1 MKKLLVLGLLA
12 SLTWSAMGQ
21 GIVFFNNRVT
31 GSVDAKIYLDTIGGP
46 ALSGAD
52 TSFKAALLGGAVGST
67 ASSLA
72 GIGTL
77 KQLSNPETGVS
88 AVAFRTGAAAGYV
101 SSVNTG
107 RDSQLA
113 YGSTGIF
120 QVVAWQGNYTTWAE
134 AYAAALVPGSNVKI
148 GFSNPVTVTVTANQT
163 DTATPY
169 LVGMNSFAIALVP
182 EPSSMALAG
191 LGAAALLIFRR
202 RK

>member
-1 MKKLLVLGLLA
+1 MKKLLALGLLA

-21 GIVFFNNRVT
+21 GIVYFNNRVT
-31 GSVDAKIYLDTIGGP
+31 GSVDAKIYLDTIGGT
-46 ALSGAD
+46 ALSGVD
-52 TSFKAALLGGAVGST
+52 TSFKAALLGGATGST
-67 ASSLA
+67 AASLT
-72 GIGTL
+72 GVGTL

-88 AVAFRTGAAAGYV
+88 AVTFRTGAAAGYV

-113 YGSTGIF
+113 YGSTGMF
-120 QVVAWQGNYTTWAE
+120 QVVAWQGSYSTWAE
-134 AYAAALVPGSNVKI
+134 AYAAAFLPGSTVKI
-148 GFSNPVTVTVTANQT
+148 GFSNPVNVTVTANQT

-169 LVGMNSFAIALVP
+169 LVGLNSFAITLVP